1 MIDLAV
7 NGDFDLIIRN
17 GDLATDLTLKT
28 SMFVSLLTDRRAEK
42 TDILPCNYTNM
53 RGYVGDAIDNIRIG
67 SRIWLLEDANNT
79 SKIRGMVKAYAEE
92 SLRWL
97 IDDGLAKEI
106 NIDVSQKCDIIELIV
121 SICRHDGS
129 FFNELFSV

>member
-1 MIDLAV
+1 
-7 NGDFDLIIRN
+7 
-17 GDLATDLTLKT
+17 
-28 SMFVSLLTDRRAEK
+28 MFVSLLTDRRAEK

-92 SLRWL
+92 SLKWL

-106 NIDVSQKCDIIELIV
+106 NIDVSQKCDRIELIV